1 MTSVSKTKVTV
12 QNDLPVLFAVGINH
26 NTVAVEV
33 REKIYISD
41 EEVPQLLD
49 VLRETAVE
57 AVVVS
62 TCNRI
67 EIYGVTTRTD
77 LGLDYYKDLIIDF
90 KNASEFIT
98 RDHFFGM
105 ISCSA
110 SQQLFRVATS
120 LDSKIIGDM
129 QILGQVKESFQLA
142 ESAGATG
149 KVLNQMF
156 QRAFKIGK
164 QVHTETN
171 LHRGAVSISSAAVEV
186 AAQHLGSLTGKTAL
200 VIGAGSMARL
210 TTEAL
215 MKKKPERVIVTNRTR
230 ARAEAMISDLKC
242 DCSVEVI
249 DFDDFPQ
256 VLGTTDVVISSTSSQ
271 NPVITAEH
279 LASQTSPIILIDI
292 AVPRDIAPDVTK
304 NPVVELRNIDDLN
317 EIVDRNHRRR
327 MADLPVVEQMVM
339 KEMSEFLIWYYSQ
352 PLLPATMRSG
362 QKPDA
367 ETQREIVRVKE
378 FLLSNLPSLHRR
390 ALQPGGDF
398 DGHIR
403 IVNELSARHR
413 ELSEA
418 RLAVGA

>member
-1 MTSVSKTKVTV
+1 MTV

-33 REKIYISD
+33 REKIYIS
-41 EEVPQLLD
+41 ETEVPQLLD
-49 VLRETAVE
+49 LLRQTAVE

-67 EIYGVTTRTD
+67 EIYGVTTRAD

-90 KNASEFIT
+90 KNASEYIA
-98 RDHFFGM
+98 REDFFGL

-129 QILGQVKESFQLA
+129 QILGQVRDSFLLA
-142 ESAGATG
+142 ESSGATG
-149 KVLNQMF
+149 KILNQMF

-164 QVHTETN
+164 QVHTDTN

-186 AAQHLGSLTGKTAL
+186 ASQHLGSLSGKTAL

-215 MKKKPERVIVTNRTR
+215 MKKRPERVIVTNRTR
-230 ARAEAMISDLKC
+230 ARAEAMIADLKC
-242 DCSVEVI
+242 DCNVEVV
-249 DFDDFPQ
+249 DFDEFPG
-256 VLGTTDVVISSTSSQ
+256 VLATTDVVISSTSSP
-271 NPVITAEH
+271 NPVIAANH
-279 LASQTSPIILIDI
+279 LNDQVNPILLIDI
-292 AVPRDIAPDVTK
+292 AVPRDVAPDVTS

-352 PLLPATMRSG
+352 PLLPATMKSG

-390 ALQPGGDF
+390 ALQTGGDF
-398 DGHIR
+398 AGHLK
-403 IVNELSARHR
+403 IVSELSARHR
-413 ELSEA
+413 ELTEA
-418 RLAVGA
+418 RLTVGA